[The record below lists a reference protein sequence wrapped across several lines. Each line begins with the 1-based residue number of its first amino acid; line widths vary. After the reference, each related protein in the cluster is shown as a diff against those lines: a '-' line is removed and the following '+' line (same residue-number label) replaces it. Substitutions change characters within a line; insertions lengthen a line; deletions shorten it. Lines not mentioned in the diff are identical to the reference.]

1 MAGKILGRLNKPAK
15 EGYDYK
21 SPNQTNA
28 KDYTPNLGEDV
39 GRSVKADAERIKKG
53 LDPERESPSQTESRR
68 GTPRGNL
75 SVKDAAGR
83 AITRMGGRAGL
94 GGAAYVAGEEIGK
107 KLDEKFPELGKKI
120 VEKSGLGPAIDKVV
134 NMRDKVE
141 LSKSAKER
149 LNEDDDE
156 KPSRGPR
163 VSENE
168 STREMLDMMGKSHLK
183 TGGTVRSKASKRA
196 DGCAVRGFTR
206 AK

>member
-28 KDYTPNLGEDV
+28 QDYTANLKEDFV
-39 GRSVKADAERIKKG
+39 KSVKADNERIKKG
-53 LDPERESPSQTESRR
+53 LDSDRESPAQTESRR

-83 AITRMGGRAGL
+83 GITRHMSRAGVL
-94 GGAAYVAGEEIGK
+94 GTGLGIGSVIGK
-107 KLDEKFPELGKKI
+107 QLDKEFPELGKKI
-120 VEKSGLGPAIDKVV
+120 VDKSGLGPAIDKVV

-149 LNEDDDE
+149 LNEDEDE
-156 KPSRGPR
+156 KPSRSPR

>member
-1 MAGKILGRLNKPAK
+1 MAGKILGRLNKPAI
-15 EGYDYK
+15 EGYKYR

-28 KDYTPNLGEDV
+28 QDYTPNLKEDA
-39 GRSVKADAERIKKG
+39 GKSVKADAERMKKG
-53 LDPERESPSQTESRR
+53 LDPTTNESQRT
-68 GTPRGNL
+68 
-75 SVKDAAGR
+75 KDAAGR
-83 AITRMGGRAGL
+83 ATTRMTSRAGL

-107 KLDEKFPELGKKI
+107 KLDEKFPELGRKI
-120 VEKSGLGPAIDKVV
+120 VEKSGIGPAIDKIV

-149 LNEDDDE
+149 LNEDEDE
-156 KPSRGPR
+156 KPSRSPR

>member
-1 MAGKILGRLNKPAK
+1 MAGKILGRLNKPAI
-15 EGYDYK
+15 EGYKYR

-28 KDYTPNLGEDV
+28 QDYTPNLKEDA
-39 GRSVKADAERIKKG
+39 GKSVKADAERIKKG
-53 LDPERESPSQTESRR
+53 IDPSTNENQRT
-68 GTPRGNL
+68 
-75 SVKDAAGR
+75 KDAAGR
-83 AITRMGGRAGL
+83 ATTRMASRAGL
-94 GGAAYVAGEEIGK
+94 AGLAYTAGEEIGK
-107 KLDEKFPELGKKI
+107 KLNEKFPELGKKI
-120 VEKSGLGPAIDKVV
+120 VDKSGVGPAIDKVV

-149 LNEDDDE
+149 LNEDEDE
-156 KPSRGPR
+156 KPSRSPR

>member
-1 MAGKILGRLNKPAK
+1 MAGKILGRLNRPAI
-15 EGYDYK
+15 EGYKYR
-21 SPNQTNA
+21 SPSQTNA
-28 KDYTPNLGEDV
+28 QDYTPNLKEDA
-39 GRSVKADAERIKKG
+39 GKSVKADAERIKKG
-53 LDPERESPSQTESRR
+53 IDPATNENQRT
-68 GTPRGNL
+68 
-75 SVKDAAGR
+75 KDAAGR
-83 AITRMGGRAGL
+83 ATTRMSGRAGL
-94 GGAAYVAGEEIGK
+94 GGAAYVVGEEIGK
-107 KLDEKFPELGKKI
+107 KLDEKFPELGRKI
-120 VEKSGLGPAIDKVV
+120 VEKSGVGPAIDKVV

-149 LNEDDDE
+149 LNEDEDE
-156 KPSRGPR
+156 KPSRSPR